1 MYLLF
6 FLLWIIFNGSIT
18 PEIIILGLI
27 ISGIMYAFICKF
39 MDYSLKKDIL
49 LFRLLPLFLRYAA
62 VLIWEIGKANLVTIR
77 LIISSKY
84 IIEPEIIHFRTNL
97 KSRLTRV
104 ILANS
109 ITLTPGTIT
118 VSLEQDELVIHCL
131 DKDMGKGIEDSIFV
145 ELLQQIE
152 EKGAEYGH
160 AKQS

>member
-6 FLLWIIFNGSIT
+6 FLLWIVFNGSIT
-18 PEIIILGLI
+18 PEIIILGLLI
-27 ISGIMYAFICKF
+27 AGLMYAFICKF

-49 LFRLLPLFLRYAA
+49 LFKLLPLLFRYAG
-62 VLIWEIGKANLVTIR
+62 VLIWEIGKANLSTIR

-84 IIEPEIIHFRTNL
+84 IIEPVIIRFRTNL
-97 KSRLTRV
+97 NTKIAKV

-131 DKDMGKGIEDSIFV
+131 DKDFSRGIENSIFIR
-145 ELLQQIE
+145 LLQQME
-152 EKGAEYGH
+152 EIQGG
-160 AKQS
+160 KQDHGK